1 MHVMTTFIH
10 PTLRRFALGLLA
22 LILLGAL
29 PACNGSKAF
38 VKRGAKMEEA
48 GMMPQAANLYYTA
61 VVKKPSNIDAM
72 VGLKRT
78 GQVVLGQHIAAFD
91 EAVAYDM
98 RETALDAWHDA
109 EAWDAKLEA
118 VGVDLAFPE
127 AKRAMYETVK
137 NAHLDESYRQANIL
151 LEQEMFDEA
160 LAEFDAILQLDP
172 TYQDAPALRNVAF
185 CEPRYRAGVKA
196 QEGERYRE
204 AHAALSEL
212 TNTDPDYKDASQ
224 RLSDVLEEGRFT
236 VALVDFK
243 NGSSRLNLDVK
254 IQSLVEQA
262 LMGSEDPF
270 LKVVDR
276 ESLALILQ
284 EQSMGMSGLTSGGD
298 VEIGNMLGAKALLKA
313 TITTCDHRQTR
324 LMSSYQT
331 GYEQYKVE
339 RVNEEGKKYYE
350 TKYRQVQYRELSQDA
365 SIDITC
371 TFKFISTTTGEVVSS
386 NTLYGR
392 ASDNIRYITY
402 GGNRNKFYL
411 GGHSGARIGSSGRAD
426 RDRLLSARQAIRSA
440 DALTDEAGLALA
452 SQIQR
457 AIEQELLTLVP

>member
-1 MHVMTTFIH
+1 MTTFFKPSTH
-10 PTLRRFALGLLA
+10 RFVLGLLT
-22 LILLGAL
+22 LTLLCAL

-78 GQVVLGQHIAAFD
+78 GQVVLGQHIATFD

-185 CEPRYRAGVKA
+185 CEPRYRKGVKA
-196 QEGERYRE
+196 QEGERFRE

-243 NGSSRLNLDVK
+243 NGSSRLNLEVK

-350 TKYRQVQYRELSQDA
+350 TKYRQVQYREFSQDA

-411 GGHSGARIGSSGRAD
+411 GGHSGARTGSSGRAD

-452 SQIQR
+452 SQIHR